1 MHLEVCNTMLHFR
14 YNGEKNS
21 KTLDIMGKNGY
32 NDKYGLMSKLWHYN
46 QQPHI
51 IICFKH
57 RMIRIL
63 HSMWLDYI

>member
-1 MHLEVCNTMLHFR
+1 
-14 YNGEKNS
+14 
-21 KTLDIMGKNGY
+21 MGKNGY
-32 NDKYGLMSKLWHYN
+32 NDKYDLMSKLWHYN

-63 HSMWLDYI
+63 HSRWLDYI